1 MRRLSFALAAAAL
14 ATVSATAAQAQS
26 RVQVGVIECRG
37 GQTVGMVIGSV
48 TDLNCVFRSGNRS
61 ERYAARVNRVG
72 LDVGITNNVSL
83 AWAVF
88 APTQR
93 LGRGDLSGD
102 YAGAAASA
110 TVGVGGGANVL
121 VGGSANSIALQPLS
135 LQGQTGLNVALGV
148 SSLQLRPGR

>member
-1 MRRLSFALAAAAL
+1 MRRLSFVLAAAAL
-14 ATVSATAAQAQS
+14 VAVSASAAQAQS
-26 RVQVGVIECRG
+26 RVQAGVLECRG
-37 GQTVGMVIGSV
+37 GQTVGMVLGSV
-48 TDLNCVFRSGNRS
+48 TDLNCVLRSGNRA
-61 ERYAARVNRVG
+61 ERYVARVNRLG
-72 LDVGITNNVSL
+72 LDVGVTNNVSL

-88 APTQR
+88 APTKR

>member
-1 MRRLSFALAAAAL
+1 MTFALAVAAL

-26 RVQVGVIECRG
+26 RVQVGVLDCRG
-37 GQTVGMVIGSV
+37 GQTVGMVLGSV
-48 TDLNCVFRSGNRS
+48 TDLSCVFRSGRRVEN
-61 ERYAARVNRVG
+61 YVARVTRVG
-72 LDVGITNNVSL
+72 VDIGITNNVAL
-83 AWAVF
+83 AWAVY

-102 YAGAAASA
+102 FGGASANA

-135 LQGQTGLNVALGV
+135 LQGQTGVNLALGV
-148 SSLQLRPGR
+148 SNLQLRPRARGR

>member
-1 MRRLSFALAAAAL
+1 MRRLSFALTAAAL
-14 ATVSATAAQAQS
+14 VTVSATAAQAQS
-26 RVQVGVIECRG
+26 RVQAGVLECRG
-37 GQTVGMVIGSV
+37 GPTVGMIFGS
-48 TDLNCVFRSGNRS
+48 TTNLNCVFRSRGRT
-61 ERYAARVNRVG
+61 EPYTARVNRIG
-72 LDVGITNNVSL
+72 LDVGVTNNVSL

-88 APTQR
+88 APTSR
-93 LGRGDLSGD
+93 VSRGGLSGD
-102 YAGAAASA
+102 FAGAAASA